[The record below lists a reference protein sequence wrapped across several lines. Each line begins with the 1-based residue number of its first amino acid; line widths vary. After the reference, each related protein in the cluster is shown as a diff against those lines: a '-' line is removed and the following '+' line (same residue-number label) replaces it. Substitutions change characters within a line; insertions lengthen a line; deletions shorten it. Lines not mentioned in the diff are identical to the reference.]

1 MKNVYRT
8 KFDVHKMKLD
18 GKIVLITGGSRGI
31 GKSIAQLFVSE
42 GAQVIITSKN
52 LHRLKQTSKDIGCA
66 FFIAADIR
74 KEKDVKNTINKIIK
88 KFGRIDILVNN
99 AGILPKMKLL
109 HKINEKEWNEII
121 DVNLTGQFRFTKET
135 IPYMKKT
142 GGSIIN
148 ISSDAG
154 LKAFENFYADA
165 YVASKAAMIILT
177 KSWALEYA
185 SDNIRVNCICSA
197 VVDTDMTQ
205 SFWLDTKSKRE
216 TTSKA
221 HPLGRIG
228 TGKDIAKAVLYFAS
242 DDSSWTTG
250 AILPVDGGVAAK

>member
-1 MKNVYRT
+1 
-8 KFDVHKMKLD
+8 MKLD
-18 GKIVLITGGSRGI
+18 DKVVLITGGSRGI
-31 GKSIAQLFVSE
+31 GKAISQLFVTE
-42 GAQVIITSKN
+42 GAHVVITSKN
-52 LHRLKQTSKDIGCA
+52 FKKLQQTAKEIGCS
-66 FFIAADIR
+66 FFVVADIK
-74 KEKDVKNTINKIIK
+74 KEKDVKNVINKTIK

-99 AGILPKMKLL
+99 AGILPKMKPL

-121 DVNLTGQFRFTKET
+121 DVNLTGQFRFTKAV

-165 YVASKAAMIILT
+165 YVASKAAMIVLT

-185 SDNIRVNCICSA
+185 TDNIRVNCVCAS
-197 VVDTDMTQ
+197 VVDTDMTR
-205 SFWLDTKSKRE
+205 SFWLDTKMKRK
-216 TTSKA
+216 TTSA
-221 HPLGRIG
+221 EHPLGRIG
-228 TGKDIAKAVLYFAS
+228 TGQDIAKAVLYFAS

>member
-1 MKNVYRT
+1 
-8 KFDVHKMKLD
+8 MKLND
-18 GKIVLITGGSRGI
+18 KVVLVTGGSRGI
-31 GKSIAQLFVSE
+31 GKDISKLFVNE
-42 GAQVIITSKN
+42 GAKVVITSKN
-52 LHRLKQTSKDIGCA
+52 PHKLKQTAKEIGCSL
-66 FFIAADIR
+66 FIAADIR
-74 KEKDVKNTINKIIK
+74 KEKDVKNAIKKIIK

-99 AGILPKMKLL
+99 AGILPKMKPL

-121 DVNLTGQFRFTKET
+121 DVNLTGQFRFTKLV

-165 YVASKAAMIILT
+165 YVAAKAAMIMLT
-177 KSWALEYA
+177 KSWAVEYA
-185 SDNIRVNCICSA
+185 SDNIRVNCVCAA
-197 VVDTDMTQ
+197 VVDTDMTK
-205 SFWLDTKSKRE
+205 SFWLDTKIKRKI
-216 TTSKA
+216 TSEA

-228 TGKDIAKAVLYFAS
+228 TGKDIANAVLYFAS
-242 DDSSWTTG
+242 EDSSWTTG

>member
-1 MKNVYRT
+1 
-8 KFDVHKMKLD
+8 MKLD
-18 GKIVLITGGSRGI
+18 NKIVLITGGSRGI
-31 GKSIAQLFVSE
+31 GKAISELFVTE
-42 GAQVIITSKN
+42 GAHVVITSKN
-52 LHRLKQTSKDIGCA
+52 LKKLQQTAKEIGCS
-66 FFIAADIR
+66 FFVQADIR
-74 KEKDVKNTINKIIK
+74 KEKDVKNVINQTIR

-99 AGILPKMKLL
+99 AGILPKMKQL
-109 HKINEKEWNEII
+109 HKITEKEWNENI
-121 DVNLTGQFRFTKET
+121 DVNLSGQFRFTKAT

-165 YVASKAAMIILT
+165 YVASKAAMIMLT

-185 SDNIRVNCICSA
+185 SDKIRVNCICAA
-197 VVDTDMTQ
+197 VVDTDMT
-205 SFWLDTKSKRE
+205 SSLWLDTQTKRKI
-216 TTSKA
+216 TSEA
-221 HPLGRIG
+221 HPIGRIG
-228 TGKDIAKAVLYFAS
+228 TGKDIANAVLYFAS

>member
-1 MKNVYRT
+1 
-8 KFDVHKMKLD
+8 MKLD
-18 GKIVLITGGSRGI
+18 DKVVLITGGSRGI
-31 GKSIAQLFVSE
+31 GKAISQLFVTE
-42 GAQVIITSKN
+42 GAHVIITSKN
-52 LHRLKQTSKDIGCA
+52 FKKLQQTAKEIGCS
-66 FFIAADIR
+66 FFVAADIR
-74 KEKDVKNTINKIIK
+74 KEKDVKNVINKTIK

-99 AGILPKMKLL
+99 AGILPKMKPL

-121 DVNLTGQFRFTKET
+121 DVNLTGQFRFTKAV

-165 YVASKAAMIILT
+165 YVASKAAMIVLT

-185 SDNIRVNCICSA
+185 TDNIRVNCVCAS
-197 VVDTDMTQ
+197 VVDTDMTR
-205 SFWLDTKSKRE
+205 SFWLDTKIKRK
-216 TTSKA
+216 TTSA
-221 HPLGRIG
+221 EHPLGRIG
-228 TGKDIAKAVLYFAS
+228 TGQDIAKAVLYFAS